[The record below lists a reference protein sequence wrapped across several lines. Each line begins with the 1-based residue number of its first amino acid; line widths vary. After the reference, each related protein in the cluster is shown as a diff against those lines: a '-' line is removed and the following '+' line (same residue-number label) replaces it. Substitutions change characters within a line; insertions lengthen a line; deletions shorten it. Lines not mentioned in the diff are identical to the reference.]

1 MLTIFQAVVLGI
13 LQGITEFLPVSSSGH
28 LVVVQQLF
36 GWQAEGGI
44 ILAFDVALHLGT
56 LFAVLIVLRHEIV
69 QILTGRAW
77 KLFGA
82 VILATIPA
90 VIVGFSIKD
99 IIEMMFS
106 SVTVVGIGWI
116 VTGTFLWGTRYI
128 KIPPVPPLENGGVQK
143 SPPLEKGGEGGFAA
157 ISWLKSLLIGCAQAV
172 AIIPGISRSGSTM
185 SAGFFLGLNGE
196 AAAKFSFLMAIPA
209 IAGGAIL
216 DIKDIIAFP
225 KEGLPQL
232 IIGTI
237 VSFIVAYLSIKWLL
251 AIISRGKFYWFGVY
265 CWVVGALTLI
275 WVAVR

>member
-1 MLTIFQAVVLGI
+1 MLTIFQAVFLGI

-36 GWQAEGGI
+36 GWKAEDGI
-44 ILAFDVALHLGT
+44 ILAFDVALHIGT
-56 LFAVLIVLRHEIV
+56 LFAVLVALRHEIV

-90 VIVGFSIKD
+90 VVVGFSIKD

-106 SVTVVGIGWI
+106 SVTVVGIAWL
-116 VTGTFLWGTRYI
+116 VTGTFLWGTRYVNVRVI
-128 KIPPVPPLENGGVQK
+128 A
-143 SPPLEKGGEGGFAA
+143 SPEGAKQSPEP

-185 SAGFFLGLNGE
+185 SAGIFLGLNGE

-216 DIKDIIAFP
+216 DAKDIMAFP
-225 KEGLPQL
+225 KEGIPQL

-237 VSFIVAYLSIKWLL
+237 VSFVVAYLSIKWLL

-265 CWVVGALTLI
+265 CWVAGVLTLI
-275 WVAVR
+275 WVIV

>member
-1 MLTIFQAVVLGI
+1 MLTIFQAVFLGV

-36 GWQAEGGI
+36 GWQAEDGI
-44 ILAFDVALHLGT
+44 ILAFDVALHVGT
-56 LFAVLIVLRHEIV
+56 LFAVLVALRKEV
-69 QILTGRAW
+69 FEILTGRAW
-77 KLFGA
+77 KLCGA

-99 IIEMMFS
+99 LIEMTFS
-106 SVTVVGIGWI
+106 SVTIVGIAWL
-116 VTGTFLWGTRYI
+116 VTGTFLWFTRYA
-128 KIPPVPPLENGGVQK
+128 KNPPLPLGERDGVRGQ
-143 SPPLEKGGEGGFAA
+143 

-185 SAGFFLGLNGE
+185 SAGLFLGLSGE
-196 AAAKFSFLMAIPA
+196 TAAKFSFLMAIPA

-216 DIKDIIAFP
+216 DVKDIMAFP

-237 VSFIVAYLSIKWLL
+237 VSFVVAYLSIKWLL

-265 CWVVGALTLI
+265 CWVVGILTLI
-275 WVAVR
+275 WVQFK